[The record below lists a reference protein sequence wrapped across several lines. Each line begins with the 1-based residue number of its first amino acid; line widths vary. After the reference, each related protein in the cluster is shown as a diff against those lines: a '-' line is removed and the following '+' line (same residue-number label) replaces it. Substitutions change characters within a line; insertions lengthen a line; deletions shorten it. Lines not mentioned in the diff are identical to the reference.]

1 MRSRHWR
8 CCAVAVLL
16 FGCAREL
23 PPASRA
29 GCPRR
34 VGEGLPAA
42 DGRRPGRQLAERLPN
57 RRRRRTPRCR
67 RRCSRRS
74 SSPMNTTTGRDY
86 LGKPWPRGCAL
97 TPSGLPP
104 RTVSAQHRAPVVA
117 FSRVGLLGDDALVC
131 VEVFGVQE
139 RAFFVLLRR
148 DAVGLW
154 SVRTELEVW
163 AELPPEELP
172 DGELYKMMRCARL
185 CGASPGASLGDGG
198 SSRRASR
205 KRNPRKRRPFGR
217 LRNPLPTGP
226 GSSSAERFAWHG
238 VPGTVSTPCRPRA
251 CRLSNTAV

>member
-23 PPASRA
+23 PPAAEQDVLDALAKDFLLPMGDVLVASWPSDCRTD
-29 GCPRR
+29 
-34 VGEGLPAA
+34 GETNAPVQAALFAAFLVANEHNDGAGLPRQALAA
-42 DGRRPGRQLAERLPN
+42 RL
-57 RRRRRTPRCR
+57 RV
-67 RRCSRRS
+67 
-74 SSPMNTTTGRDY
+74 D
-86 LGKPWPRGCAL
+86 
-97 TPSGLPP
+97 PSGLPP

-172 DGELYKMMRCARL
+172 DGELYR
-185 CGASPGASLGDGG
+185 
-198 SSRRASR
+198 
-205 KRNPRKRRPFGR
+205 
-217 LRNPLPTGP
+217 
-226 GSSSAERFAWHG
+226 
-238 VPGTVSTPCRPRA
+238 
-251 CRLSNTAV
+251 